1 MSVNLPRNQLMKK
14 NNPSSF
20 EITFTHSN
28 ARALAAGLVTECNF
42 ICNGN
47 LITVSEKAESVV
59 DLRARW
65 NSLMRGLIASE
76 HALSATGED

>member
-1 MSVNLPRNQLMKK
+1 MKK
-14 NNPSSF
+14 NDSSHF
-20 EITFTHSN
+20 EITFTHSD
-28 ARALAAGLVTECNF
+28 ARALAASLVTECNF
-42 ICNGN
+42 DCSGQT
-47 LITVSEKAESVV
+47 ITVSERAGSVV

>member
-1 MSVNLPRNQLMKK
+1 MKK
-14 NNPSSF
+14 NESSQF
-20 EITFTHSN
+20 EITFSHID
-28 ARALAAGLVTECNF
+28 AQALAASLVTECNF

-47 LITVSEKAESVV
+47 SITVSEKAESVV

-76 HALSATGED
+76 HTLSATGED

>member
-1 MSVNLPRNQLMKK
+1 MKK

-42 ICNGN
+42 ICDGN
-47 LITVSEKAESVV
+47 LITVSEKAGSVV

>member
-1 MSVNLPRNQLMKK
+1 MKK
-14 NNPSSF
+14 NDSSHF
-20 EITFTHSN
+20 EIMFTHPY
-28 ARALAAGLVTECNF
+28 ARALAASLVTECNF
-42 ICNGN
+42 TCNGDS
-47 LITVSEKAESVV
+47 ITVSEKAESIV

>member
-1 MSVNLPRNQLMKK
+1 MKK

-76 HALSATGED
+76 HALSATRGD

>member
-1 MSVNLPRNQLMKK
+1 MKK
-14 NNPSSF
+14 NNSSSF

-76 HALSATGED
+76 HALSATRGD